1 MLGEEKADFN
11 QNILQVVE
19 QVSKIYDMTV
29 AQQKER
35 QMKAEGLS
43 NDMATSGSDGYLRYP
58 VIYVLEGNQS
68 LLRFPFYS
76 NARSGSHFQMKIRSM
91 RCYEQN

>member
-1 MLGEEKADFN
+1 MKILATLQDFGVMFEEEEEKP
-11 QNILQVVE
+11 NILQVVE

-68 LLRFPFYS
+68 LLRFSFHS
-76 NARSGSHFQMKIRSM
+76 NARSGSHFQ
-91 RCYEQN
+91 

>member
-1 MLGEEKADFN
+1 MFAR
-11 QNILQVVE
+11 LQVVE

-43 NDMATSGSDGYLRYP
+43 NDMATSGSDGYLRFP
-58 VIYVLEGNQS
+58 MIYVLGS
-68 LLRFPFYS
+68 LLFKGKVRISFS
-76 NARSGSHFQMKIRSM
+76 V
-91 RCYEQN
+91 